1 MIDSQAPA
9 QRALV
14 VHPLRSGAL
23 ASRDPALRLVEASG
37 LAEALD
43 LVVADA
49 RTEPLRQ
56 VRPGAYFGS
65 GKIEELKALAD
76 EHECDVL
83 ILDDQMS
90 PVQQRNLEKAL
101 NLKVIDRT
109 GLILE
114 IFARRARTREGK
126 LQVELARQTYERSR
140 LVRTWTHLE
149 RQRGG
154 TGKTG
159 GPGERQIELDRR
171 MIADR
176 IVKLKLELEDVRLTR
191 SLQRESRKRVPYPV
205 IALVGYTNAGKST
218 LFNQSASADVFAKD
232 MPFATLDT
240 TLRAVRTPTGR
251 DVILSDTVGFIT
263 DLPTELVAAFRAT
276 LEEVAQ
282 ADLLVHVRDIAH
294 QDSDNQ
300 KRDVEEV
307 LERVLK
313 DAEHRPPMI
322 EAWNKI
328 DAVDEERAAYL
339 KTRVAAS
346 GLDGST
352 QAICV
357 SALSGE
363 GISEL
368 FALIDEELSVDS
380 RPLELVIGPHQGA
393 ARAWLFRKGSVRHEV
408 TDEDG
413 NTRLSLRISADDAAR
428 FVAQWPEILSEVPFK
443 ILGPVPQPTHFLK
456 I

>member
-1 MIDSQAPA
+1 MIESQAPA
-9 QRALV
+9 QPALV
-14 VHPLRSGAL
+14 VHPIRSDAR
-23 ASRDPALRLVEASG
+23 ASHDPNLRLVEAAG

-43 LVVADA
+43 LVVVQA
-49 RTEPLRQ
+49 RMEIVRQ
-56 VRPGAYFGS
+56 VRPGAYFGT
-65 GKIEELKALAD
+65 GKIEEIKVIAEAS
-76 EHECDVL
+76 ECDVL

-176 IVKLKLELEDVRLTR
+176 IVKLKRELEDVRRTR
-191 SLQRESRKRVPYPV
+191 ALQRESRKRVPYPI

-218 LFNQSASADVFAKD
+218 LFNRSASADVLAKD

-240 TLRAVRTPTGR
+240 TLRAVRTPNGR

-276 LEEVAQ
+276 LEEVAS

-294 QDSDNQ
+294 EDSGQQ
-300 KRDVEEV
+300 KKDVEEV
-307 LERVLK
+307 LGRVLK
-313 DAEHRPPMI
+313 DAELRPPMI

-328 DAVDEERAAYL
+328 DAVSDDQAAYL
-339 KTRVAAS
+339 RTRAMAS
-346 GLDGST
+346 GIDGST
-352 QAICV
+352 QAVCV
-357 SALSGE
+357 SALDGE
-363 GISEL
+363 GVSVL
-368 FALIDEELSVDS
+368 FALVDAELSLDT
-380 RPLELVIGPHQGA
+380 RPLDLTIGPHQGA
-393 ARAWLFRKGSVRHEV
+393 ARAWLFRKGAVKAEV
-408 TDEDG
+408 TDDKG
-413 NTRLSLRISADDAAR
+413 DTKLSVRLNADDAAR
-428 FVAQWPEILSEVPFK
+428 FVAQWPEILSEVPFSV
-443 ILGPVPQPTHFLK
+443 LRPVPEPVHFLEV
-456 I
+456 